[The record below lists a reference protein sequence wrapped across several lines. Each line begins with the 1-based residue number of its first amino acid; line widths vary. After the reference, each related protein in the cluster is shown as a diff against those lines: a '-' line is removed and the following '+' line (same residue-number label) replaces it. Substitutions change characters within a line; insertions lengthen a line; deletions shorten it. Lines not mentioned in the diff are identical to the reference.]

1 SPRHSSHSLAEY
13 FGSLSFSPSEDAIVY
28 FAYSP
33 SFGEGLTSKKRPTP
47 FILRIMGNGE
57 ASLSM
62 LVTPAADNAV
72 SFGQFVFQE
81 CSGSQSTNLLATG
94 YHRTSDDR
102 TLGLLGCFNRP
113 AAIWKLTLD
122 SPLDTT
128 VTPISLTGEQLTS
141 SSISC
146 RSPPICISN
155 ALGGAHAGSTS
166 LHLLG
171 RSEPIAEAVWDPKD
185 SNNFPGLFLGA
196 SLPAYP
202 FVENGDW
209 VVTHTTWGSRSRLV
223 AISTTD
229 STVSDI
235 TPDGSDF
242 SYTVLAADN
251 LHIAAVRSSLISV
264 PELILGA
271 VIQTSK
277 EGLEVEWR
285 TLDSPVISSDASE
298 ALSRLTMEIIKT
310 PERHPTESIVLRH
323 RQSKDEVRNALITMP
338 HGGPHATWATSWTPA
353 TTALALEGY
362 TISLPNYTGSLGYG
376 ERYVQALRGQCGTL
390 DVEDCIASVR
400 YLIALGI
407 AEEGRGKLFISG
419 GSHGGFLGAHLV
431 ARFPTISTAAVLRNP
446 VISAGDAWGT
456 DISDWYFEEFGFP
469 FFPKNASERVPYT
482 ITADQYTALQ
492 AASPISY
499 VQDVQASVLILLGGS
514 DNRVNP
520 KQGLGF
526 YHALKGRTSG
536 SNEEG
541 KGKVDLMWFDG
552 EGHPIEG
559 VEAARVTWEST
570 RDWFA
575 NARGS
580 SITE

>member
-1 SPRHSSHSLAEY
+1 MPMVWDSVSPRHSSHSLAEY

-28 FAYSP
+28 VAEANAPKDVSKFAYSP

-122 SPLDTT
+122 SPLNTT

-146 RSPPICISN
+146 RSPRVSHNGAAICISN

-171 RSEPIAEAVWDPKD
+171 RSEPIAEAVWDPKH

-285 TLDSPVISSDASE
+285 TLDSPVISSDGTWTWYSIE
-298 ALSRLTMEIIKT
+298 LVHLT
-310 PERHPTESIVLRH
+310 
-323 RQSKDEVRNALITMP
+323 
-338 HGGPHATWATSWTPA
+338 
-353 TTALALEGY
+353 
-362 TISLPNYTGSLGYG
+362 
-376 ERYVQALRGQCGTL
+376 
-390 DVEDCIASVR
+390 
-400 YLIALGI
+400 
-407 AEEGRGKLFISG
+407 
-419 GSHGGFLGAHLV
+419 
-431 ARFPTISTAAVLRNP
+431 
-446 VISAGDAWGT
+446 
-456 DISDWYFEEFGFP
+456 
-469 FFPKNASERVPYT
+469 
-482 ITADQYTALQ
+482 
-492 AASPISY
+492 
-499 VQDVQASVLILLGGS
+499 
-514 DNRVNP
+514 
-520 KQGLGF
+520 
-526 YHALKGRTSG
+526 
-536 SNEEG
+536 
-541 KGKVDLMWFDG
+541 
-552 EGHPIEG
+552 
-559 VEAARVTWEST
+559 
-570 RDWFA
+570 
-575 NARGS
+575 
-580 SITE
+580 